1 MEPGDS
7 FMCKEYLFIKGL
19 ASLRSRS
26 FPLAL
31 KMKTIQNSGTTMQ
44 YVVDSSLPWIF
55 DTLDMPQFGSVASVE
70 YHFPPL

>member
-1 MEPGDS
+1 MEPGGS

-26 FPLAL
+26 FPLAS
-31 KMKTIQNSGTTMQ
+31 KMKAIQNSGITMQ
-44 YVVDSSLPWIF
+44 YVVDSSLAWIF
-55 DTLDMPQFGSVASVE
+55 DRLHMSKFAFVASVE